1 MKYETEQKIV
11 WSIIF
16 SLFFVVFIFWFNA
29 PPEKPKEPVYTFPPL
44 SIYSD
49 ISPPPEFEK
58 EYVQINP
65 DNKNSG
71 FRVAKPGEIV
81 KSFKFT
87 NVVRTDIGTYFVYN
101 IKDLVCYQT
110 NETTYSKPFITKYGD
125 NYTLSY
131 ISRSEILFEGVPII
145 ENHENK
151 SCSILYPV
159 VN

>member
-16 SLFFVVFIFWFNA
+16 SLFFIVFIFWLNA
-29 PPEKPKEPVYTFPPL
+29 PPEKPKEPVYTFAPL

-49 ISPPPEFEK
+49 IAPPPEFEK

-65 DNKNSG
+65 HNKNSG
-71 FRVAKPGEIV
+71 FRVAKLGEMV
-81 KSFKFT
+81 KSVKFS
-87 NVVRTDIGTYFVYN
+87 NVIRTDIGTYFVYN
-101 IKDLVCYQT
+101 MKDLVCYQN
-110 NETTYSKPFITKYGD
+110 NETTYSKTFVAKHGD

-131 ISRSEILFEGVPII
+131 ISRSEILFEGVLLI
-145 ENHENK
+145 ETHENK